1 MDITVLDIGTSSV
14 KTLMASLDE
23 NGSINVNGFANT
35 KNSGMAKSRIVDI
48 DLTIIAIKESI
59 QSAEIMAG
67 RKADNLFVSI
77 GGSDTI
83 GISSKGII
91 ATKHSGGAITPEDVV
106 RVIAQAKVVLTIDSN
121 ILHVIPKEYT
131 VDDQTNIK
139 NPVGLLGSKLSAET
153 MVIAVQNILI
163 QNINNAVERSGFKVN
178 ELISQHVA
186 AFHSTLDREEMDLGV
201 ALIDIGG
208 GSTKISIFNEDAIRY
223 IDTIDVAGD
232 HITKDISIGLRLT
245 KNDSESI
252 KLKHGACLKDLV
264 SNEETFSAPGLNER
278 ESRTISTS
286 DLFEIIAPRV
296 DEIIELVSKS
306 IEKSNMFDKL
316 NAGIVLTGGTAN
328 LRGIKER
335 FERKTNLPVK
345 IGTPQRLSGIT
356 DNLNNPSFAVS
367 VGMLLYATE
376 MFRQT
381 GGSLSKKNLSFD
393 GSINRFMNFFKDMFK
408 L

>member
-14 KTLMASLDE
+14 KTLIAAIDE
-23 NGSINVNGFANT
+23 NGGINVSGFANA
-35 KNSGMAKSRIVDI
+35 KNQGMAKSRIVDI
-48 DLTIIAIKESI
+48 DLTISAIKESV

-67 RKADNLFVSI
+67 KKAENIFVSI

-83 GISSKGII
+83 GIASKGII
-91 ATKHSGGAITPEDVV
+91 ATKRAGGEITAEDVV

-121 ILHVIPKEYT
+121 ILHVIPKEFT

-163 QNINNAVERSGFKVN
+163 QNINNAVERSGFKPS

-186 AFHSTLDREEMDLGV
+186 AYTSTLDREEMDLGV

-208 GSTKISIFNEDAIRY
+208 GSTKISVFNDDALRF

-232 HITKDISIGLRLT
+232 YITKDISIGLRLT
-245 KNDSESI
+245 RNDSESI
-252 KLKHGACLKDLV
+252 KLKYGSCLKELV
-264 SNEETFSAPGLNER
+264 SSEETFTAPGLNDR
-278 ESRTISTS
+278 ESRTISTAE
-286 DLFEIIAPRV
+286 LFEIVAPRV
-296 DEIIELVSKS
+296 DEIIELASKS
-306 IEKSNMFDKL
+306 IEKSGLFHKL

-328 LRGIKER
+328 LKGIKER
-335 FERKTNLPVK
+335 FERKTNVPVK

-367 VGMLLYATE
+367 VGMLLYAADL
-376 MFRQT
+376 FRQSGAPRT
-381 GGSLSKKNLSFD
+381 GGKISLD
-393 GSINRFMNFFKDMFK
+393 GSVSRFLNFFKDMFK

>member
-14 KTLMASLDE
+14 KTLMASVDE
-23 NGSINVNGFANT
+23 NGSINVSGFANA
-35 KNSGMAKSRIVDI
+35 KNNGMAKSRIVDI
-48 DLTIIAIKESI
+48 DMTISAIKESI

-67 RKADNLFVSI
+67 RKAEHIFVSI

-83 GISSKGII
+83 GIASKGII
-91 ATKHSGGAITPEDVV
+91 ATKHAGGEITAEDVV

-121 ILHVIPKEYT
+121 ILHVIPKEFT

-163 QNINNAVERSGFKVN
+163 QNINNAVERSGFKIS
-178 ELISQHVA
+178 EMISQHVA
-186 AFHSTLDREEMDLGV
+186 AYNSILDREEMDLGV

-208 GSTKISIFNEDAIRY
+208 GSTKISVFNDDALRF
-223 IDTIDVAGD
+223 IDTIDIAGD

-245 KNDSESI
+245 KNDSEAI
-252 KLKHGACLKDLV
+252 KLKYGSCIKELV
-264 SNEETFSAPGLNER
+264 SPDETFTAPGLNDR
-278 ESRTISTS
+278 ENRTISTAG
-286 DLFEIIAPRV
+286 LFEIVAPRV
-296 DEIIELVSKS
+296 DEIIELTSQS
-306 IEKSNMFDKL
+306 IEKSGLFSKL

-345 IGTPQRLSGIT
+345 VGTPQRLSGIT

-367 VGMLLYATE
+367 VGMLLYAADIFKE
-376 MFRQT
+376 S
-381 GGSLSKKNLSFD
+381 GGIKQRNQFSFD
-393 GSINRFMNFFKDMFK
+393 GSFMRFLNFFKDMFK

>member
-1 MDITVLDIGTSSV
+1 MDITVLDIGTSGI
-14 KTLMASLDE
+14 KTLMASVDE
-23 NGSINVNGFANT
+23 NGTINVNGFANA
-35 KNSGMAKSRIVDI
+35 KNQGMAKSRIVDI
-48 DLTIIAIKESI
+48 DLTITAIKESI

-91 ATKHSGGAITPEDVV
+91 ATKHSNGEITSEDVL

-121 ILHVIPKEYT
+121 ILHVIPKEYA

-178 ELISQHVA
+178 ELISQHVGA
-186 AFHSTLDREEMDLGV
+186 YSSVLDREEMDLGV

-208 GSTKISIFNEDAIRY
+208 GTTKISIFNDDALRY
-223 IDTIDVAGD
+223 IDTIDIAGD

-245 KNDSESI
+245 KNDSEII
-252 KLKHGACLKDLV
+252 KIKHGACIKDLV
-264 SNEETFSAPGLNER
+264 SSEETFTAPGLNDR
-278 ESRTISTS
+278 ESRSISTS
-286 DLFEIIAPRV
+286 NLFEIIAPRV

-306 IEKSNMFDKL
+306 IEKSNLFDKL

-328 LRGIKER
+328 LKGIKER
-335 FERKTNLPVK
+335 FERKTNMPVK

-367 VGMLLYATE
+367 VGMLIYAAE
-376 MFRQT
+376 SFKQA
-381 GGSLSKKNLSFD
+381 GGYSSKKHMSMD
-393 GSINRFMNFFKDMFK
+393 GSINKMVNFFKDMFK